1 MAKKPGMTSKERIA
15 LQKAKNEQAR
25 IRQSVINRQK
35 MDIKKISASIPRMR
49 RSRSA
54 FAQQSM
60 DLKQQIAALQ
70 GIKKEVDRFGR
81 VAKTAEAKIAAAK
94 RADKIKQMDT
104 ARVAFRKAE
113 HIGALQLQVHQL
125 EKDLGMA
132 KKPLPAGA
140 RQAQALQQ
148 RKYRAPTTKKRKT
161 VKKGKWKR
169 KPGSWTFKRTTR
181 R

>member
-1 MAKKPGMTSKERIA
+1 MPETYEIKEAPLFIGG
-15 LQKAKNEQAR
+15 
-25 IRQSVINRQK
+25 S
-35 MDIKKISASIPRMR
+35 
-49 RSRSA
+49 
-54 FAQQSM
+54 
-60 DLKQQIAALQ
+60 
-70 GIKKEVDRFGR
+70 KKEVDRFGR

-148 RKYRAPTTKKRKT
+148 TRYRAPTTKKRKK